1 MKGIIKKAETL
12 VGKGKINFKEMSHL
26 ELKKVLKE
34 NIDALSNIG
43 SDPTGGMTRLLY
55 SDSWLE
61 AQKYVQKQLEEEGLT
76 TSFDEIG
83 NLFGRVEGTK
93 YPEETIMSGSHIDT
107 VTNGGT
113 LDGQYGVISS
123 YLAVRYLLETYGKP
137 LRSLEVVS
145 LAEEEGSRFP
155 TVFWGSKNFV
165 KLAKRSDVEEIADPN
180 GTKFVDE
187 MHRQGFDFRD
197 ETTPLREDIRS
208 FVEIHIEQGSVLEKE
223 NLQVGVV
230 NNIVGQRRYT
240 VTLKG
245 EANHAGTTP
254 MNYRKDAVYGF
265 AKISSKTID
274 RAYEVGDPL
283 VATFGKVD
291 PKPNTVNVVPGEV
304 SFTLDCRH
312 TDEKELKNFTT
323 EFETLV
329 KNVSDELG
337 LEVEINLWMDE
348 VPIPMDEK
356 VVGKIKDAAEAQ
368 KVNYKI
374 MHSGAGHDSQVIAP
388 YYPTAMIFVP
398 SINGISH
405 SPEEHTDLDDLVVG
419 VQVLAR
425 ALFELA
431 YKD

>member
-1 MKGIIKKAETL
+1 M
-12 VGKGKINFKEMSHL
+12 

-34 NIDALSNIG
+34 NIDALSSIG

-61 AQKYVQKQLEEEGLT
+61 AQKYVQNQLEEEGLT
-76 TSFDEIG
+76 SNFDEVG

-93 YPEETIMSGSHIDT
+93 YPEETIMTGSHIDT
-107 VTNGGT
+107 VVNGGT
-113 LDGQYGVISS
+113 LDGQFGVISS

-137 LRSLEVVS
+137 LRSLEVIS
-145 LAEEEGSRFP
+145 MAEEEGSRFP
-155 TVFWGSKNFV
+155 TVFWGSKNFINE
-165 KLAKRSDVEEIADPN
+165 AKRSDVEEIVDSS
-180 GTKFVDE
+180 GVKFVDE
-187 MHRQGFDFRD
+187 IHRHGFDFRD
-197 ETTPLREDIRS
+197 ETKSLRNDIRS

-223 NLQVGVV
+223 NLQIGVV

-265 AKISSKTID
+265 AKISSKTLD

-304 SFTLDCRH
+304 SFTFDCRH
-312 TDEKELKNFTT
+312 TDEKELQEFTT

-329 KNVSDELG
+329 KDVARELG
-337 LEVEINLWMDE
+337 LEADINLWMDE
-348 VPIPMDEK
+348 TPIPMDQK
-356 VVGKIKDAAEAQ
+356 VVDKIKEAAE
-368 KVNYKI
+368 KEDVNYKV

-388 YYPTAMIFVP
+388 YYPTAMLFVP
-398 SINGISH
+398 SIDGISH
-405 SPEEHTDLDDLVVG
+405 SLAESTDLDDLVVG

>member
-1 MKGIIKKAETL
+1 M
-12 VGKGKINFKEMSHL
+12 

-34 NIDALSNIG
+34 NIDALSSIG

-61 AQKYVQKQLEEEGLT
+61 AQKYVQNQLEEEGLT
-76 TSFDEIG
+76 SNFDEVG

-93 YPEETIMSGSHIDT
+93 YPEETIMTGSHIDT
-107 VTNGGT
+107 VVNGGT
-113 LDGQYGVISS
+113 LDGQFGVISS

-137 LRSLEVVS
+137 LRSLEVIS
-145 LAEEEGSRFP
+145 MAEEEGSRFP
-155 TVFWGSKNFV
+155 TVFWGSKNFINE
-165 KLAKRSDVEEIADPN
+165 AKRSDVEEIVDSS
-180 GTKFVDE
+180 GVKFVDE
-187 MHRQGFDFRD
+187 IHRHGFDFRD
-197 ETTPLREDIRS
+197 ETKSLRNDIRS

-223 NLQVGVV
+223 NLQIGVV

-265 AKISSKTID
+265 AKISSKTLD
-274 RAYEVGDPL
+274 HAYEVGDPL

-304 SFTLDCRH
+304 SFTFDCRH
-312 TDEKELKNFTT
+312 TDEKELQEFTT

-329 KNVSDELG
+329 KDVARELG
-337 LEVEINLWMDE
+337 LEADINLWMDE
-348 VPIPMDEK
+348 TPIPMDQK
-356 VVGKIKDAAEAQ
+356 VVDKIKEAAE
-368 KVNYKI
+368 KEDVNYKV

-388 YYPTAMIFVP
+388 YYPTAMLFVP
-398 SINGISH
+398 SIDGISH
-405 SPEEHTDLDDLVVG
+405 SPAESTDLDDLVVG